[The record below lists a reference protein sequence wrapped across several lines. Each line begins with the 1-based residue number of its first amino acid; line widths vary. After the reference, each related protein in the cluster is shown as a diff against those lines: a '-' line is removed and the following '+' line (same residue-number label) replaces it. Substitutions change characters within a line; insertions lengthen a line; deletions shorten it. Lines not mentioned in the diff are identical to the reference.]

1 MDKCPDHS
9 SCTNTNNI
17 KDLLKVALKQLRDL
31 WNARFGLWPH
41 TNSHPL
47 CWVGFPQN
55 GSFPP
60 FDRARHTQGWAEARP
75 CSQSTQEMLSGV
87 TGVTCATPEGT
98 AAQWGRHCSH
108 LHCSWPGLLWELLPL
123 TEPSTN
129 WVCSGP
135 PQSIEEVQARPGDLF
150 FHQYV
155 MCLCR
160 HTWLYTIHV
169 SLKIQ
174 VQYMLNSSQSKSS
187 LQSESTEKAIEIV
200 KQTKKKLIL
209 TVFNFSEHKLF
220 YVTAARM

>member
-60 FDRARHTQGWAEARP
+60 LGRARHTGVGRGQALLSEHPGDAVRCHWCHLCHPRGD
-75 CSQSTQEMLSGV
+75 CSTAGQALL
-87 TGVTCATPEGT
+87 TP
-98 AAQWGRHCSH
+98 
-108 LHCSWPGLLWELLPL
+108 HCSWPGQLWELLPL

-155 MCLCR
+155 MFLCL
-160 HTWLYTIHV
+160 HTRLYTC
-169 SLKIQ
+169 
-174 VQYMLNSSQSKSS
+174 SQCM
-187 LQSESTEKAIEIV
+187 
-200 KQTKKKLIL
+200 
-209 TVFNFSEHKLF
+209 NP
-220 YVTAARM
+220 

>member
-60 FDRARHTQGWAEARP
+60 LGRARHT
-75 CSQSTQEMLSGV
+75 GV
-87 TGVTCATPEGT
+87 
-98 AAQWGRHCSH
+98 GR
-108 LHCSWPGLLWELLPL
+108 GQALLP
-123 TEPSTN
+123 EP
-129 WVCSGP
+129 
-135 PQSIEEVQARPGDLF
+135 PGDAVRCHWCHLCHPRGDCSTAGQALLTPALLLTWAALGAPPSHWTQ
-150 FHQYV
+150 HQLSLLRTSPKYWGSSST
-155 MCLCR
+155 
-160 HTWLYTIHV
+160 TWWFIFPSVCDVSVFAHPFMHMLTIHE

-174 VQYMLNSSQSKSS
+174 VQYMLNKP
-187 LQSESTEKAIEIV
+187 TI
-200 KQTKKKLIL
+200 
-209 TVFNFSEHKLF
+209 
-220 YVTAARM
+220 